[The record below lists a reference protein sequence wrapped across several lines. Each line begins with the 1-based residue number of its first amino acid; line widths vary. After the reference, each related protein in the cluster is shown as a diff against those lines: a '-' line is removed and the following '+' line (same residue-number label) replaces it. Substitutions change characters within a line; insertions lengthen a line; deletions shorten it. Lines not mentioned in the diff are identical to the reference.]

1 MRVNSKIITLR
12 TPEGEQRFRLR
23 KMDAMTGACL
33 LKFMVEK
40 VSPVLTPLLAGAED
54 SAIPAAVEKA
64 LPTVLQD
71 LSDEDLRRVMLRCL
85 RHVDMELP
93 AGFHPVYL
101 REGFGIPELED
112 DTVTCLRLTYHE
124 ILWCMAGFFAASG
137 LLTREEA

>member
-1 MRVNSKIITLR
+1 MRENAKMITLR
-12 TPEGEQRFRLR
+12 TPEGERRFRLR

-33 LKFMVEK
+33 LKFIVEK
-40 VSPVLTPLLAGAED
+40 VSPVLTPLTEGAED

-64 LPTVLQD
+64 LPMVLQE

-93 AGFHPVYL
+93 AGFHPVHL
-101 REGFGIPELED
+101 RDRFGIPELEE

-124 ILWCMAGFFAASG
+124 ILWCLAGFFAASG